1 MKIEFSV
8 EEYFEQLK
16 LMSEQYGMEEELYP
30 WIYMLLQMAEVKKQK
45 ILNEQYVAV
54 SIRDVHNW
62 KKVGKLS
69 DVLPKRKQKMEFMV
83 KRCPDIAVF
92 NLNGTHFEGCV
103 EIKKFIDGRL
113 NLKNGKYIISESG
126 KDILELKEKRMQYTC
141 NIKNI
146 VEKIKEA
153 YDVKECLCDMEWKEG
168 LIKSIDENLKN
179 NDIFD
184 KKISYRGK
192 NHDERKFDV
201 VTDLEIREEIKD
213 ILKKQQS
220 ISAKIGEYELD
231 KIKITIEE
239 EKQIC
244 KDEPQIIEHLKTY
257 KKGLY
262 TNGLE
267 FYLLRLEEDKKI
279 IEVKEIA
286 DLTSLYECYQKRDG
300 SISND
305 TLLAVST
312 EWDRLIAGL
321 TSIDWHKDPVVEI
334 PSAQMSIQE

>member
-1 MKIEFSV
+1 
-8 EEYFEQLK
+8 
-16 LMSEQYGMEEELYP
+16 
-30 WIYMLLQMAEVKKQK
+30 
-45 ILNEQYVAV
+45 
-54 SIRDVHNW
+54 
-62 KKVGKLS
+62 
-69 DVLPKRKQKMEFMV
+69 MV

-92 NLNGTHFEGCV
+92 NLSGTHFEGCV

-113 NLKNGKYIISESG
+113 NLKTGKFIISEKG
-126 KDILELKEKRMQYTC
+126 KDILELKEKKMQYTF

-146 VEKIKEA
+146 VEQIKEA
-153 YDVKECLCDMEWKEG
+153 CDVKECLCNMERKECLCNMKWEEV

-184 KKISYRGK
+184 KKISYREK
-192 NHDERKFDV
+192 KHDERIFDV

-220 ISAKIGEYELD
+220 ISAKIGEYKLD
-231 KIKITIEE
+231 KIQITIEE
-239 EKQIC
+239 EKQKC

-257 KKGLY
+257 KKVLY

-279 IEVKEIA
+279 IEVKELA
-286 DLTSLYECYQKRDG
+286 DLTSLYECYQKHDG

-305 TLLAVST
+305 NLLEAST

-321 TSIDWHKDPVVEI
+321 TSIDWHQSPVAEI
-334 PSAQMSIQE
+334 PSI

>member
-257 KKGLY
+257 KKVLY

-321 TSIDWHKDPVVEI
+321 TSIDWHKDKE
-334 PSAQMSIQE
+334 